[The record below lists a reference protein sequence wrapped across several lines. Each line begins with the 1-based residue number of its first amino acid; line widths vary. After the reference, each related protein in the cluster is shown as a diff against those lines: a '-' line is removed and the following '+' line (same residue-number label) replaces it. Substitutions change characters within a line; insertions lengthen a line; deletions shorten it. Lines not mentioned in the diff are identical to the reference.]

1 MKKSIVHFTDF
12 RCSDAENLQQKFT
25 RLLKTAG
32 LGKLD
37 LQDKFV
43 AIKTHFGE
51 GGCLAYLRPN
61 WARTLVDFV
70 KAQGGRP
77 FLTDANTLYVGRRKD
92 ALEHLELAWENGF
105 SPFSVGCPIIIADGL
120 RGTDDVAVPLPDG
133 KYVKEAY
140 IGRALV
146 DADVVISLNHFKCHE
161 MTGIGGAL
169 KNLGMGGGSR
179 AGKKAM
185 HSSVH
190 PQVDES
196 LCVGCGRCTRECAH
210 GACTLGPDRRARIDP
225 QLCVG
230 CGRCIGACN
239 RDAIQGDFGE
249 PCTAM
254 HGKIAEYAAAVVRG
268 RQAFHVSFI
277 CDVSPH
283 CDCHP
288 MNDAPLI
295 PDLGIAASHDPVA
308 IDQACADLCNAAP
321 LMPNAC
327 LAGRDTHGDLFATM
341 HPATRWQ
348 DAVAEG
354 ERMGLGTRAYAL
366 RRI

>member
-1 MKKSIVHFTDF
+1 
-12 RCSDAENLQQKFT
+12 
-25 RLLKTAG
+25 
-32 LGKLD
+32 
-37 LQDKFV
+37 
-43 AIKTHFGE
+43 
-51 GGCLAYLRPN
+51 
-61 WARTLVDFV
+61 
-70 KAQGGRP
+70 
-77 FLTDANTLYVGRRKD
+77 
-92 ALEHLELAWENGF
+92 
-105 SPFSVGCPIIIADGL
+105 
-120 RGTDDVAVPLPDG
+120 
-133 KYVKEAY
+133 
-140 IGRALV
+140 
-146 DADVVISLNHFKCHE
+146 

-169 KNLGMGGGSR
+169 KNLGMGCGSR

-190 PQVDES
+190 PQVDAAR
-196 LCVGCGRCTRECAH
+196 CVSCGRCTRECAH

>member
-1 MKKSIVHFTDF
+1 M
-12 RCSDAENLQQKFT
+12 
-25 RLLKTAG
+25 
-32 LGKLD
+32 
-37 LQDKFV
+37 
-43 AIKTHFGE
+43 
-51 GGCLAYLRPN
+51 
-61 WARTLVDFV
+61 
-70 KAQGGRP
+70 
-77 FLTDANTLYVGRRKD
+77 
-92 ALEHLELAWENGF
+92 
-105 SPFSVGCPIIIADGL
+105 
-120 RGTDDVAVPLPDG
+120 
-133 KYVKEAY
+133 
-140 IGRALV
+140 
-146 DADVVISLNHFKCHE
+146 
-161 MTGIGGAL
+161 
-169 KNLGMGGGSR
+169 
-179 AGKKAM
+179 
-185 HSSVH
+185 
-190 PQVDES
+190 
-196 LCVGCGRCTRECAH
+196 
-210 GACTLGPDRRARIDP
+210 
-225 QLCVG
+225 G

-321 LMPNAC
+321 LMPNGC